1 LPRAPKVRGL
11 MSCRLLRSVD
21 PLSNPRY
28 APQSIQLLALSLSAA
43 NLHDFGE
50 ALAVWKTGAAGLA
63 LGVGHSSAND
73 RCTRAMDG
81 ITSPPYVDALG
92 KY

>member
-43 NLHDFGE
+43 DLHDFGE

-63 LGVGHSSAND
+63 P
-73 RCTRAMDG
+73 
-81 ITSPPYVDALG
+81 PPYLG
-92 KY
+92 AFWIVSAGHDSLRTKSRQS